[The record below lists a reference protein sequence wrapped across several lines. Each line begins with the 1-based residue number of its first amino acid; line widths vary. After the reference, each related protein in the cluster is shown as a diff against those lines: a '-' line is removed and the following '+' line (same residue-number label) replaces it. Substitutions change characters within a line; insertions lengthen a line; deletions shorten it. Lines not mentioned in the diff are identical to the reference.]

1 MYTYDLELQERSKSR
16 VEHCCFYKYITCFW
30 TIKQGQLN
38 SWKLLFHKLLLFPKS
53 RWSDWT
59 AIVNLWLASVSR
71 PLPSH
76 VLFPELELGKR
87 QDFPL
92 VDFFVSFY
100 LPLPYCSFFRR
111 GASKDLFMGKGAFS
125 CVGQPTLQSFLKSG
139 YLKNQNIKTGIWGK
153 QNQRIASFGCFKNLK
168 ESLTFV
174 KEPPVHQFFN
184 FFFLGQ
190 SQGISEGREQQFCY
204 VVKFCY
210 FEKRIKR
217 KKLKS
222 MFFLL

>member
-1 MYTYDLELQERSKSR
+1 MIWNCKRGPNWGLNI
-16 VEHCCFYKYITCFW
+16 VVFIKYITCFW

-100 LPLPYCSFFRR
+100 LPLPYCSFFRS

-125 CVGQPTLQSFLKSG
+125 CVGQPTLQSLEIRVFEKSKHKNR
-139 YLKNQNIKTGIWGK
+139 YLRKTEPKNCQFWVFQKP
-153 QNQRIASFGCFKNLK
+153 QRIIDFRERTTSSSDFQLFFSG
-168 ESLTFV
+168 S
-174 KEPPVHQFFN
+174 EPGHFRRVRATI
-184 FFFLGQ
+184 LLCGE
-190 SQGISEGREQQFCY
+190 ILLFC
-204 VVKFCY
+204 
-210 FEKRIKR
+210 EKI
-217 KKLKS
+217 
-222 MFFLL
+222 